1 MGDVTSSSSSSEDAM
16 FPSDKAKAPSESS
29 RAFQPL
35 GAEPSSPPDTHK
47 SQPLDPSGPVEDGGF
62 QRAGTGSSESDT
74 FIPGEGW
81 KTKKAN
87 DEYQR
92 AWAML
97 EDKNFSL
104 STDHDSIDRTQNRAK
119 LSL

>member
-1 MGDVTSSSSSSEDAM
+1 MGDMTSSSSSSEDAM
-16 FPSDKAKAPSESS
+16 FPSDKAAVPSESA

-35 GAEPSSPPDTHK
+35 GAEPSSPPDTQK
-47 SQPLDPSGPVEDGGF
+47 SQPLDPSDLVEDGNS
-62 QRAGTGSSESDT
+62 QTIGTGSSESDT

-97 EDKNFSL
+97 EDKSFSL
-104 STDHDSIDRTQNRAK
+104 SKDDGNANRAHY
-119 LSL
+119 